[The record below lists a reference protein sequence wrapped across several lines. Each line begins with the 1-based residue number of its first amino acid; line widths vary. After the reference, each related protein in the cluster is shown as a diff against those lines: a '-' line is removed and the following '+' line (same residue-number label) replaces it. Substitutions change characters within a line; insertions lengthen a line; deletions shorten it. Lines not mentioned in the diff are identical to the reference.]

1 MQSGRGEDEHGVVK
15 GKPEDLGVE
24 VDGVAGEVA
33 GGPAPV
39 GVLDDETGEGGEG
52 KIAAAGLEQLQSAL
66 CEQGSKGN
74 EPGVADLFTSPADC

>member
-39 GVLDDETGEGGEG
+39 G
-52 KIAAAGLEQLQSAL
+52 S
-66 CEQGSKGN
+66 
-74 EPGVADLFTSPADC
+74 ADCCSSPSEEAGVGK